1 MLIQY
6 ITSANS
12 DILKMIE
19 ITSSDI
25 EDIKLARHDELFKR
39 NKIKDE
45 LIVSFENKKSL
56 INSEI
61 SRLIAQNRDKSLD
74 ELLSN
79 EIKNGL
85 DEFQKNLA
93 LLKDINKRYARMVLA
108 VSEFYNSVI
117 ERLIPTEMQGYR
129 KVSSKN
135 SGSLELRV

>member
-6 ITSANS
+6 IASANS
-12 DILKMIE
+12 DILKIIE

-25 EDIKLARHDELFKR
+25 DDIKLAHHDELFKR

-61 SRLIAQNRDKSLD
+61 SKLISQNRDKSLD
-74 ELLSN
+74 ELLSDD
-79 EIKNGL
+79 IKNGL

-93 LLKDINKRYARMVLA
+93 LLKDINKKYARMVLA

-117 ERLIPTEMQGYR
+117 ERLIPTEMQGYKR
-129 KVSSKN
+129 VNSK
-135 SGSLELRV
+135 SGSSLELRV